1 MAANKSACHIRVSIV
16 EKVERKSA
24 FRLPKKDFNHAL
36 ALYLNRALASTHH
49 PSDRISNEEAE
60 VRVPGTPKSPVNIA
74 GKVGDARPAL
84 LRKDNRGL
92 LGSGRARIN
101 HFRRKSRIGGDHTQF
116 RPTGAEAADRHTIL
130 GAWQQRWP
138 L

>member
-1 MAANKSACHIRVSIV
+1 MPANKSACHIRVGIV

-24 FRLPKKDFNHAL
+24 LRLPQENLNHTV
-36 ALYLNRALASTHH
+36 ALYLNRALAFAHH
-49 PSDRISNEEAE
+49 PGDRISDEEAE

-84 LRKDNRGL
+84 LRKDSRGL

-101 HFRRKSRIGGDHTQF
+101 HFRRKSRIGGNH
-116 RPTGAEAADRHTIL
+116 
-130 GAWQQRWP
+130 
-138 L
+138 